1 MPNNVLH
8 ATCEERTRV
17 STEVMPTCMT
27 GIWSHMNPEFTF
39 TLLAMRPQA
48 IRRVARWWCD
58 EWGLPSR
65 HSSFDEYVHE
75 LQALVPGLLPIHILA
90 EQAGSVVG
98 VATLKL
104 KIDHLV
110 IPGQSHWLSGVYV
123 DPPCRNRGIASSLCS
138 EILDAARSRGV
149 DQVYLQTER
158 LDGGLYAKLGW
169 TPLGRQDEEDGV
181 EQVVMVKDLSE
192 LSARTIGT
200 FSRDLSARRRTT
212 VMFLRS

>member
-1 MPNNVLH
+1 
-8 ATCEERTRV
+8 
-17 STEVMPTCMT
+17 
-27 GIWSHMNPEFTF
+27 MNPELAF
-39 TLLAMRPQA
+39 TLLATRPQA
-48 IRRVARWWCD
+48 IRRVAQWWCD

-75 LQALVPGLLPIHILA
+75 LQALVPGVLPIHILA

-98 VATLKL
+98 VATLKV
-104 KIDHLV
+104 KIDHPV

-149 DQVYLQTER
+149 EQVYLQTER

-169 TPLGRQDEEDGV
+169 TPLGRHNEEDGV
-181 EQVVMVKDLSE
+181 EQVVMVKDLS
-192 LSARTIGT
+192 LVPASPAASKSCTTGLRPRTRVLQAPRPHTVAGRRATMQIAAG
-200 FSRDLSARRRTT
+200 SR
-212 VMFLRS
+212 RSRCCS